1 MANLKR
7 IVDVSI
13 ALNTSGIS
21 TQGFNTILIA
31 GYHINSLNRVDIISD
46 IDDLASMGIA
56 STDEIYKAVAA
67 VKSQKPGAKTV
78 KLGRL
83 TVDAATI
90 GITAKNDTSYT
101 VTVQYIDAATAEV
114 KEEVY
119 THENQS
125 GQASTIAT
133 GLAGKITSSK
143 VTATASGDT
152 VKLSIKAD
160 CAVKV
165 SKYMTLTATPSDTAI
180 ADDMAMINAEDSD
193 YYGVVLADK
202 DADKILEMA
211 AYIETRD
218 AALFGVAKYDAGVA
232 LNASKSDILS
242 QLNEK
247 EYYRTFFY
255 GAKLEGYEGDYVEA
269 AIMSR
274 CFAIKPG
281 GETWAL
287 KSLAGVR
294 TSAWTET
301 EAQAIFNKNGNTYE
315 KVRNVSVTQNG
326 KVVAGEWID
335 VIRFRDWLIEEI
347 KTRIFLFLKNADK
360 IPYTDGGING
370 IGAQLRAAL
379 ELGVDR
385 GGIAPE
391 EVDADGNANP
401 AYVIELPLA
410 ADISTNQKASRTLTD
425 VKFTARLAGAIHAV
439 EVNGAFTYANLTTTD
454 NNVA

>member
-90 GITAKNDTSYT
+90 GITAKNNTSYT

-160 CAVKV
+160 CA
-165 SKYMTLTATPSDTAI
+165 
-180 ADDMAMINAEDSD
+180 
-193 YYGVVLADK
+193 
-202 DADKILEMA
+202 
-211 AYIETRD
+211 
-218 AALFGVAKYDAGVA
+218 
-232 LNASKSDILS
+232 
-242 QLNEK
+242 
-247 EYYRTFFY
+247 
-255 GAKLEGYEGDYVEA
+255 
-269 AIMSR
+269 
-274 CFAIKPG
+274 
-281 GETWAL
+281 
-287 KSLAGVR
+287 
-294 TSAWTET
+294 
-301 EAQAIFNKNGNTYE
+301 
-315 KVRNVSVTQNG
+315 
-326 KVVAGEWID
+326 
-335 VIRFRDWLIEEI
+335 
-347 KTRIFLFLKNADK
+347 
-360 IPYTDGGING
+360 
-370 IGAQLRAAL
+370 LR
-379 ELGVDR
+379 
-385 GGIAPE
+385 
-391 EVDADGNANP
+391 
-401 AYVIELPLA
+401 
-410 ADISTNQKASRTLTD
+410 
-425 VKFTARLAGAIHAV
+425 
-439 EVNGAFTYANLTTTD
+439 
-454 NNVA
+454 